1 MTFLRFLNFGLSSL
15 RFTSHKILE
24 ILRENELLKHMESSW
39 ISILINLVW
48 IKHRF
53 QEICIGS
60 PWYFVDIS
68 KGMIHI
74 DQGLFLFKLSAQIH
88 SL

>member
-1 MTFLRFLNFGLSSL
+1 
-15 RFTSHKILE
+15 
-24 ILRENELLKHMESSW
+24 MESPW

-60 PWYFVDIS
+60 PWYFIDIS
-68 KGMIHI
+68 KDVIHI

-88 SL
+88 SSYQNVSYENTNTIAIIRQTKHQATYLR